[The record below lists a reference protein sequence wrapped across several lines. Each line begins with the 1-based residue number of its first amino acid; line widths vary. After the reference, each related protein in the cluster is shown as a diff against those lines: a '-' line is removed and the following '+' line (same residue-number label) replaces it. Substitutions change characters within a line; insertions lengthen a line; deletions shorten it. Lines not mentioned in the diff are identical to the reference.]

1 MAIDNKAGMAEWG
14 DIKTSSRVMLHSSV
28 PRREEKKYFLN
39 KEFLWHLQDHSMHI
53 NIQHT
58 QTGTDTH
65 SKACRLAKLKL
76 DYYYLIFEN

>member
-1 MAIDNKAGMAEWG
+1 MRVVIDNKAGMAERR
-14 DIKTSSRVMLHSSV
+14 DIKTSTRVMLPSSV

-58 QTGTDTH
+58 QTDTDTH
-65 SKACRLAKLKL
+65 SKTGRLAKLKL
-76 DYYYLIFEN
+76 DYY